1 MESEQ
6 KRKGERREHGVG
18 ATVQLGMNGPDT
30 GWGMWKGAR
39 LCGVILPQTQVSL
52 GQGK

>member
-1 MESEQ
+1 MELEQ
-6 KRKGERREHGVG
+6 KRNGEKREHGVG

-30 GWGMWKGAR
+30 GWEMGKGAC
-39 LCGVILPQTQVSL
+39 LCGVILPRAQVSL